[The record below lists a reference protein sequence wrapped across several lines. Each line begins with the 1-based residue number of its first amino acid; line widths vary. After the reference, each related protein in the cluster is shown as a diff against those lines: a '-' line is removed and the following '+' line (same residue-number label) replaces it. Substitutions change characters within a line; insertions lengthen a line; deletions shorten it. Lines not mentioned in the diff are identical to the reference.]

1 MPQFMLMYRADAK
14 AEEVMGQATPEEM
27 QAGMAQWF
35 AWRDKVGA
43 DNLDFGLPVQPR
55 VHVDQDGS
63 ATESTSDLSGYSILT
78 ADSLD
83 DAVRLVADH
92 PHLSWR
98 GGTIEIL
105 ELLPM
110 PGP

>member
-1 MPQFMLMYRADAK
+1 MPKFMLMYRADAE
-14 AEEVMGQATPEEM
+14 AEEVMAQATPEEM
-27 QAGMAQWF
+27 QSGMAQWF

-43 DNLDFGLPVQPR
+43 DNLEFGLPLQPR
-55 VHVDQDGS
+55 VHVGQDGT

-78 ADSLD
+78 AGSLD
-83 DAVRLVADH
+83 DAVALVAQH